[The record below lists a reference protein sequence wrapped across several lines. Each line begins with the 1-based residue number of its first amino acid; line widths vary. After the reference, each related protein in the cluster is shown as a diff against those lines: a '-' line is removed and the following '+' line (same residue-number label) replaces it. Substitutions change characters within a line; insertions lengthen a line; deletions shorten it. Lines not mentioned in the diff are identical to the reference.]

1 LLAELLK
8 HGYVDFVNSAIQR
21 PKSSPRRNNMLLM
34 TYKTIFNR
42 QFVGILISYHTKF
55 KIPKRSKY
63 YTLLPVI
70 FQISMS
76 NG

>member
-8 HGYVDFVNSAIQR
+8 RGYVEFVNSAIQR
-21 PKSSPRRNNMLLM
+21 PKSSPRRNNILM

-42 QFVGILISYHTKF
+42 QFVGILISYHTNF